1 MRRPSGAW
9 PSVRGLVSETM
20 QEASSWGQESQGDE
34 GREGWGRESCNKG
47 PGLFQGKKGA
57 AGQEGGHYKKDE
69 LRLEPQRHS
78 VSQAATTA

>member
-1 MRRPSGAW
+1 MAISQR
-9 PSVRGLVSETM
+9 VRNNAGGKLLGSRVL
-20 QEASSWGQESQGDE
+20 GDE

-69 LRLEPQRHS
+69 LRLDLQRHS
-78 VSQAATTA
+78 VSQAATTP